1 MPLNETFFCVE
12 PVNHM
17 PDPFNQP
24 NSGLKTLKAGDT
36 SMVWMDI
43 ALA

>member
-1 MPLNETFFCVE
+1 MPQGEDFFCAE

-24 NSGLKTLKAGDT
+24 NSGMQCLKARET
-36 SMVWMDI
+36 RLVWMDI
-43 ALA
+43 GLT